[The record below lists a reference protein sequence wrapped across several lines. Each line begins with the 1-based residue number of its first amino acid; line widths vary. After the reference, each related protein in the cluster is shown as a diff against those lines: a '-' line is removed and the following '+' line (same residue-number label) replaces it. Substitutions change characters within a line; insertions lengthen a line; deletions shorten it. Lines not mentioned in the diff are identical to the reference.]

1 MQKVLLLEDIY
12 LTRETL
18 KRLLRKKFPW
28 LTIEAARDEGEARTI
43 LEKCAEEKDG
53 LYAAILDLK
62 VPPTENAYPDVSSIC
77 ADVHSMFPGAVV
89 GHITAHNDEDIQTH
103 LDLYHLKSGVPVFL
117 VHKGDDD
124 GKWHRRVVSELAGAP
139 IERSLPVLRQ
149 GSVPQSS
156 MPRQA
161 SQRHQS
167 GTFLRAALVR
177 DIRQNWKLLEPE
189 LKDRIKRYFTVDE
202 NHDPVIVR

>member
-1 MQKVLLLEDIY
+1 MFIRCFQEPLWVTSR
-12 LTRETL
+12 LTTMKTF
-18 KRLLRKKFPW
+18 KR
-28 LTIEAARDEGEARTI
+28 I
-43 LEKCAEEKDG
+43 
-53 LYAAILDLK
+53 
-62 VPPTENAYPDVSSIC
+62 SIC
-77 ADVHSMFPGAVV
+77 
-89 GHITAHNDEDIQTH
+89 IT
-103 LDLYHLKSGVPVFL
+103 LKSGVPVFL